1 MKIAILGG
9 SFNPIHI
16 AHAMLAETAVRE
28 LGYDKVLF
36 IPTFIPP
43 HKELSGTV
51 SAKERLEMVRVF
63 CEREGNGHF
72 ELESCEVERGGVSYT
87 YDTLCYLLEKY
98 KGQLENK
105 PALLM
110 GEEIAAQFSKWKNAQ
125 AVAQMADLIIFPRF
139 PDSFGANRKS
149 CGNKAS
155 GHYVADFEIH
165 FDKESFGFPCKVID
179 EPLLPV
185 SSTQIRQRALCGKSF
200 KYLVPPAVFDYIIE
214 HKLYLER

>member
-1 MKIAILGG
+1 MKLAILGG
-9 SFNPIHI
+9 SFNPLHI
-16 AHAMLAETAVRE
+16 AHAMLAETAVHE

-72 ELESCEVERGGVSYT
+72 ELEPCEVERGGVSYT

-98 KGQLENK
+98 KGQIEGK

-110 GEEIAAQFSKWKNAQ
+110 GEEIAAQFSKWKNAAQ
-125 AVAQMADLIIFPRF
+125 VAQMADLIISPRY
-139 PDSFGANRKS
+139 PDFFSTTHKTS
-149 CGNKAS
+149 VNKAS
-155 GHYVADFEIH
+155 GHYDGDFEVH
-165 FDKESFGFPCKVID
+165 FDEKSFGFPCKVLD

-185 SSTQIRQRALCGKSF
+185 SSTQIRQRALCAKSF
-200 KYLVPPAVFDYIIE
+200 KYLVPSAVFDYIIK
-214 HKLYLER
+214 HKLYLK